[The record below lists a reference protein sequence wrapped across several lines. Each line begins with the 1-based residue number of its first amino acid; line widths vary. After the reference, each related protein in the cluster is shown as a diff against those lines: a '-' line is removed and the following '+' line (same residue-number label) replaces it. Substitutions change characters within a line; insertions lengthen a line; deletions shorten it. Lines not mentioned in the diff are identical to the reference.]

1 MFLLTLHANRKLR
14 LCGFIIIGIS
24 LLSML
29 QGCLGTSKSESQTG
43 LISGRLTMAKNL
55 TIIASKDNKQVAIP
69 VDSEGNFSARLSP
82 GFYQLSVKAED
93 GTLSLFRRMV
103 QVENNISLTIV
114 DTDLVPIPQI
124 KSVSVPLVYKDSA
137 VIEWYTDIESDGYVE
152 YGTNELYGYSSFATE
167 ELKIGHRLQ
176 LYNLLPGTTYHFRVI
191 ASRYNLESSRS
202 ISRNFVFTTEP

>member
-43 LISGRLTMAKNL
+43 LISGRLTMARNL
-55 TIIASKDNKQVAIP
+55 TIIASKDDKQVAIP
-69 VDSEGNFSARLSP
+69 VDGDGNFSARLSP

-93 GTLSLFRRMV
+93 GTLSLFRKTV
-103 QVENNISLTIV
+103 QIENNISLTIV